1 MDRDRDVISTVAWCL
16 MVMGL
21 LMPWGV
27 VSASEALP
35 TAGDA
40 ERGAILDC
48 VSSSVGVDGY
58 ESFDA
63 LMASQRA
70 VGCRAA
76 LKEIDKPPVSD
87 EQKRAILDEDE
98 AWMLHLRHYNAG
110 EDKPAGQAER
120 SGSAT
125 GEQKR
130 FPLMVSPPVERAGD
144 VERVPAQ

>member
-1 MDRDRDVISTVAWCL
+1 MDRDRDVISMVA
-16 MVMGL
+16 
-21 LMPWGV
+21 
-27 VSASEALP
+27 
-35 TAGDA
+35 
-40 ERGAILDC
+40 AILDC

-98 AWMLHLRHYNAG
+98 AWKLHLRHL
-110 EDKPAGQAER
+110 
-120 SGSAT
+120 T
-125 GEQKR
+125 
-130 FPLMVSPPVERAGD
+130 VSPPVERAGD

>member
-40 ERGAILDC
+40 ERG
-48 VSSSVGVDGY
+48 
-58 ESFDA
+58 
-63 LMASQRA
+63 
-70 VGCRAA
+70 
-76 LKEIDKPPVSD
+76 
-87 EQKRAILDEDE
+87 AILDEDE

>member
-1 MDRDRDVISTVAWCL
+1 MDRDREVISMVAWCL

-58 ESFDA
+58 ERFDA

-70 VGCRAA
+70 VGCRA
-76 LKEIDKPPVSD
+76 
-87 EQKRAILDEDE
+87 
-98 AWMLHLRHYNAG
+98 
-110 EDKPAGQAER
+110 ER

-130 FPLMVSPPVERAGD
+130 LPLMVSPPVERAGD

>member
-1 MDRDRDVISTVAWCL
+1 
-16 MVMGL
+16 
-21 LMPWGV
+21 
-27 VSASEALP
+27 
-35 TAGDA
+35 
-40 ERGAILDC
+40 
-48 VSSSVGVDGY
+48 
-58 ESFDA
+58 
-63 LMASQRA
+63 
-70 VGCRAA
+70 

-98 AWMLHLRHYNAG
+98 AWKLHLRHYNAG

-130 FPLMVSPPVERAGD
+130 LPLTVSPPVERAGD